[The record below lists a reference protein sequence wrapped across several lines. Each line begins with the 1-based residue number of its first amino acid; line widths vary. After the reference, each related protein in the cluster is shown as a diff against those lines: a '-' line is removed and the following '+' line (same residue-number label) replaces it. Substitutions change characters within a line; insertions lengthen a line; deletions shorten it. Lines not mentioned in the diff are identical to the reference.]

1 MRKRRRQKP
10 WVVVELSPKGEDFAK
25 QGILSSAL
33 SESGGFKRKDVFV
46 PVFKIGKGAPVVL
59 MEGYAFVRAGYDPY
73 KYWSL
78 RESGFISQVLSALD
92 HNHNM
97 ISMKTVSDQDLKEM
111 VSKIDTL
118 GGKYKE
124 GDKVR
129 ITQGHFQGLEG
140 EIAIVLEPTSKE
152 DMSEYFVETG
162 TFRSEGLSRY
172 VIVITLRSAEV
183 IVSLDCFSIEGM

>member
-1 MRKRRRQKP
+1 ML
-10 WVVVELSPKGEDFAK
+10 ELSPKGEDFAR
-25 QGILSSAL
+25 QGILSNAL
-33 SESGGFKRKDVFV
+33 AECGGFKRKDVFV
-46 PVFKIGKGAPVVL
+46 PVFKIGNGAPVVL
-59 MEGYAFVRAGYDPY
+59 MEGYAFIKAGYDPY

-78 RESGFISQVLSALD
+78 RDSGFIAQVLSAID
-92 HNHNM
+92 QSHNM
-97 ISMKTVSDQDLKEM
+97 ISMKTVSDQDLKEI
-111 VSKIDTL
+111 VSKIDSL

-124 GDKVR
+124 EDSVR

-140 EIAIVLEPTSKE
+140 EIALVLEPTSRE

-183 IVSLDCFSIEGM
+183 IVSLDCFSIEGI